1 MCEMHLVGTLI
12 FIDCTIAIHQS
23 TEHPH
28 GAQLM
33 AACRCLELTDHKPEY
48 AILGWVNGWLNVLG
62 QFATTAFAADILAS
76 HIASIFALGNGHAFT
91 SIEMLLAYAGRP
103 LSMLAC
109 HCPAGN
115 IAPKHT
121 QYTSASKQPA
131 DLEAY
136 PLPRPCLHVAEDG
149 TLLV

>member
-1 MCEMHLVGTLI
+1 MCEMHLVGTLM
-12 FIDCTIAIHQS
+12 FIDCTIHQS
-23 TEHPH
+23 TEPPH
-28 GAQLM
+28 GAHLM

-109 HCPAGN
+109 H

-121 QYTSASKQPA
+121 QYTSRQPA